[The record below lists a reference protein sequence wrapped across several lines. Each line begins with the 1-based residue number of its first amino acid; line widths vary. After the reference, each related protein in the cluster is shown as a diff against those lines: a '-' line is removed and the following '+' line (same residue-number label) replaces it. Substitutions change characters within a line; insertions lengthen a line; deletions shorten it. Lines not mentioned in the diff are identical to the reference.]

1 MSTHQDLLPEPHTR
15 TSKRI
20 SKDRQRRIFYIE
32 DLRRSSYKNFLRAF
46 QKNFIQA
53 PLQMIFSQGPV
64 PDHVGR
70 PRGFTRTSAR
80 TPHKDLYKMTQ
91 RLLTEFQ
98 EDLHKIGR
106 IKDLDQDL
114 HARTPKRFSQDHH
127 KRTCC
132 CCCWRIQEPSES
144 HPQELTYKQL

>member
-1 MSTHQDLLPEPHTR
+1 MIIPEEFSYNHQRKHLQDLNAQTYGGGFE
-15 TSKRI
+15 
-20 SKDRQRRIFYIE
+20 Q
-32 DLRRSSYKNFLRAF
+32 DLHK
-46 QKNFIQA
+46 
-53 PLQMIFSQGPV
+53 IFSQGPV

-91 RLLTEFQ
+91 RLLTAFH

-106 IKDLDQDL
+106 VKDLDQDL

-132 CCCWRIQEPSES
+132 CCCWRIQDPSES
-144 HPQELTYKQL
+144 HPQDLTYKQL